1 MMRRDLLAYGLI
13 GLGVLALLARVS
25 GGAGWL
31 WIALVA
37 AALLAVYVSQRTY
50 GLLVVGAVLAGTSV
64 GLLLQQLFPRCDG
77 VFLIALGLGVAT
89 IDVVE
94 PREPRWRWRFGL
106 GLAALGLLLSLANSG
121 VLGSVWFA
129 VLLIVI
135 GGALLWRGRETQ
147 AFPPPVVEVP
157 VTRPAARPPA
167 AAEGPAD
174 GGTPPE
180 RAAGD
185 AGSVDTTTTEAT
197 TADEAADEDPDS
209 ATDATVPPP
218 ESR

>member
-1 MMRRDLLAYGLI
+1 MMRREWVAYGLI

-37 AALLAVYVSQRTY
+37 AALLATYVSQRTY
-50 GLLVVGAVLAGTSV
+50 GLLVVGGLLAGTSV
-64 GLLLQQLFPRCDG
+64 GILLQQIFPRCDG
-77 VFLIALGLGVAT
+77 VFLISLGAGLIA

-94 PREPRWRWRFGL
+94 RREPRWPRSVGV
-106 GLAALGLLLSLANSG
+106 GLAALGLVLALATSG

-129 VLLIVI
+129 LLLIVV
-135 GGALLWRGRETQ
+135 GAAVLWRGRETGG
-147 AFPPPVVEVP
+147 FPPPLVDVP
-157 VTRPAARPPA
+157 SPRPPVQPPA
-167 AAEGPAD
+167 PAD
-174 GGTPPE
+174 GGGDAAP
-180 RAAGD
+180 AAG
-185 AGSVDTTTTEAT
+185 TT
-197 TADEAADEDPDS
+197 DEAAAGEDPAS

>member
-1 MMRRDLLAYGLI
+1 MMRREWVAYGLI

-37 AALLAVYVSQRTY
+37 AALLATYVSQRTY
-50 GLLVVGAVLAGTSV
+50 GLLVVGGLLAGTSV
-64 GLLLQQLFPRCDG
+64 GILLQQLFPRCDG
-77 VFLIALGLGVAT
+77 VFLISLGAGLIA

-94 PREPRWRWRFGL
+94 RREPRWPRSVGV
-106 GLAALGLLLSLANSG
+106 GLAALGLILALATSG

-129 VLLIVI
+129 LLLIVV
-135 GGALLWRGRETQ
+135 GAAVLWRGRETGG
-147 AFPPPVVEVP
+147 FPPPLVDVP
-157 VTRPAARPPA
+157 SPRPPARPPA
-167 AAEGPAD
+167 PAD
-174 GGTPPE
+174 DGSGDAAP
-180 RAAGD
+180 AAG
-185 AGSVDTTTTEAT
+185 TTGE
-197 TADEAADEDPDS
+197 EAAGEDPAS